1 MTLNKRNL
9 IIGGSLVAILIVL
22 FFTVFTIIANQYKP
36 IKTVEAFNEA
46 VENND
51 TETLKQLMKPDE
63 KDAEVN
69 KESLSA
75 FSKYLQANNESY
87 QVIKDGFEKQIE
99 NDDFKSSNTQVS
111 LIKDGKR
118 MGIFPN
124 YKMKV
129 NTVHLKVKGNEDS
142 DKVSLA
148 IVDSD
153 NSINQA
159 DEEEATYGPIIPG
172 EYNIEATIT
181 NDLGKFT
188 NEEKIDAWGDAD
200 VSFVVDSEKMARQ
213 DKAIQKSLIDAGNQ
227 FNEDMS
233 VYVTSNFEADKFTNI
248 SDELKD
254 NLFFYDTGLEIP
266 EDYVEKIESQFLKAI
281 VNMDE
286 IDLTY
291 FDGEW
296 NAEVTMFVF
305 YDEKIT
311 FTENKEVEDLSYV
324 ELRDFSFIF
333 DQDKK
338 QWIIEDVMGEN
349 MDESEVD
356 DWENKEEIKIKDP
369 PLRKWTKDDSYL

>member
-1 MTLNKRNL
+1 
-9 IIGGSLVAILIVL
+9 
-22 FFTVFTIIANQYKP
+22 
-36 IKTVEAFNEA
+36 
-46 VENND
+46 
-51 TETLKQLMKPDE
+51 
-63 KDAEVN
+63 
-69 KESLSA
+69 
-75 FSKYLQANNESY
+75 
-87 QVIKDGFEKQIE
+87 
-99 NDDFKSSNTQVS
+99 
-111 LIKDGKR
+111 

-129 NTVHLKVKGNEDS
+129 NTVHLKVKGNEDR

-153 NSINQA
+153 DSINQA
-159 DEEEATYGPIIPG
+159 DEEEAIYGPIIPG
-172 EYNIEATIT
+172 EYNIEATVT

-213 DKAIQKSLIDAGNQ
+213 DKGIQKSLIDAGNQ

-254 NLFFYDTGLEIP
+254 NLFFYDAGLEIP

-291 FDGEW
+291 FDGDW
-296 NAEVTMFVF
+296 NAEVTMLVF

>member
-1 MTLNKRNL
+1 MTLSKRTL

-63 KDAEVN
+63 KDAEIN

-99 NDDFKSSNTQVS
+99 DDDFESSNLQVS
-111 LIKDGKR
+111 LIKDGKK

-129 NTVHLKVKGNEDS
+129 NTVHLKVKGNEDR

-153 NSINQA
+153 DSINQA
-159 DEEEATYGPIIPG
+159 DEEEAIYGPIIPG
-172 EYNIEATIT
+172 EYNIEATVT

-213 DKAIQKSLIDAGNQ
+213 DKGIQKSLIDAGNQ

-254 NLFFYDTGLEIP
+254 NLFFYDAGLEIP

-296 NAEVTMFVF
+296 NAEVTMLVF

-324 ELRDFSFIF
+324 ELRDFSLIF

-349 MDESEVD
+349 TDKSEVE
-356 DWENKEEIKIKDP
+356 DWEDKEEIKIKDP

>member
-1 MTLNKRNL
+1 MTLNKRTL

-51 TETLKQLMKPDE
+51 TEMLKQLMKPDE

-87 QVIKDGFEKQIE
+87 QVIKNGFEKQIE
-99 NDDFKSSNTQVS
+99 DDDFKSSNLQVS
-111 LIKDGKR
+111 LIKDGKK

-129 NTVHLKVKGNEDS
+129 NTVHLKVKGNEDR

-153 NSINQA
+153 DSINQA
-159 DEEEATYGPIIPG
+159 DEEEAIYGPIIPG
-172 EYNIEATIT
+172 EYNIEAKVT

-254 NLFFYDTGLEIP
+254 NLFFYDAGLEIP

-311 FTENKEVEDLSYV
+311 FTEDKEVEDLSYV

>member
-1 MTLNKRNL
+1 KRTL

-51 TETLKQLMKPDE
+51 IETLKQLMKPNE
-63 KDAEVN
+63 KDAEMN
-69 KESLSA
+69 KEALSA

-87 QVIKDGFEKQIE
+87 QVIKNGFEKQIE
-99 NDDFKSSNTQVS
+99 DDDFKSSNLQVS
-111 LIKDGKR
+111 LIKDGKK

-153 NSINQA
+153 DSINQA
-159 DEEEATYGPIIPG
+159 DEEEAIYGPIIPG
-172 EYNIEATIT
+172 EYNIETKVT
-181 NDLGKFT
+181 NDLEKFT
-188 NEEKIDAWGDAD
+188 NKEKIDAWGDAD

-254 NLFFYDTGLEIP
+254 NLFFYDAGLEIP
-266 EDYVEKIESQFLKAI
+266 EDYVKNIESQYLKAI

>member
-1 MTLNKRNL
+1 MTLNKRTL

-51 TETLKQLMKPDE
+51 IETLKQLMKPNE
-63 KDAEVN
+63 KDAEMN
-69 KESLSA
+69 KEALSA

-87 QVIKDGFEKQIE
+87 QVIKNGFEKQIE
-99 NDDFKSSNTQVS
+99 DDDFKSSNLQVS
-111 LIKDGKR
+111 LMKDGKK

-124 YKMKV
+124 YKMKI
-129 NTVHLKVKGNEDS
+129 NTVHLKVKGNEDR

-153 NSINQA
+153 DSINQA
-159 DEEEATYGPIIPG
+159 DEEEAIYGPIIPG

-254 NLFFYDTGLEIP
+254 NLFFYDAGLEIP

-311 FTENKEVEDLSYV
+311 FTEDKEVEDLSYV

>member
-1 MTLNKRNL
+1 MTLSKRTL
-9 IIGGSLVAILIVL
+9 IVGGSLVAILIVV
-22 FFTVFTIIANQYKP
+22 FITVFTIIANQYKP

-63 KDAEVN
+63 KDAEMN

-75 FSKYLQANNESY
+75 FSKYLEANNESY

-99 NDDFKSSNTQVS
+99 DDDFKSSNLQVS
-111 LIKDGKR
+111 LIKDGKK

-129 NTVHLKVKGNEDS
+129 NTVHLKVKGNEDR
-142 DKVSLA
+142 DKVGLA

-153 NSINQA
+153 DSIKQA
-159 DEEEATYGPIIPG
+159 DEEEAIYGPIIPG

-254 NLFFYDTGLEIP
+254 NLFFYDAGLEIP

>member
-1 MTLNKRNL
+1 MTLSKRTL
-9 IIGGSLVAILIVL
+9 IIGGSLVAILIVV
-22 FFTVFTIIANQYKP
+22 FVTVFTIIANQYKP

-63 KDAEVN
+63 KDAEMN

-75 FSKYLQANNESY
+75 FNKYLQANNESY
-87 QVIKDGFEKQIE
+87 QVIKDGFDKQIE
-99 NDDFKSSNTQVS
+99 DDDFKSSNLQVS
-111 LIKDGKR
+111 LMKDGKK

-129 NTVHLKVKGNEDS
+129 NTVHLKVKGNEES
-142 DKVSLA
+142 DKVNLA
-148 IVDSD
+148 TVDSD
-153 NSINQA
+153 HSINQA
-159 DEEEATYGPIIPG
+159 DEEEAIYGPIIPG

-254 NLFFYDTGLEIP
+254 NLFFYDAGLEIP

-291 FDGEW
+291 FDGDW
-296 NAEVTMFVF
+296 NAEVTMLVF

-349 MDESEVD
+349 TDESEVD

>member
-1 MTLNKRNL
+1 MTLNKRTL
-9 IIGGSLVAILIVL
+9 IIGGSLVAILIVV
-22 FFTVFTIIANQYKP
+22 FITVFIIIANQYKP

-99 NDDFKSSNTQVS
+99 DDDFKSSNLQVS
-111 LIKDGKR
+111 LIKDGKK

-129 NTVHLKVKGNEDS
+129 NTVHLKVKGNEDR
-142 DKVSLA
+142 DKVGLA

-153 NSINQA
+153 DSINQA
-159 DEEEATYGPIIPG
+159 DEEEAIYGPIIPG

-254 NLFFYDTGLEIP
+254 NLFFYDAGLEIP

>member
-1 MTLNKRNL
+1 MTLSKRTL

-51 TETLKQLMKPDE
+51 IETLKQLMKPNE
-63 KDAEVN
+63 KDAEMN
-69 KESLSA
+69 KEALSA

-87 QVIKDGFEKQIE
+87 QVIKNGFEKQIE
-99 NDDFKSSNTQVS
+99 DDDFKSSNLQVS
-111 LIKDGKR
+111 LIKDGKK

-129 NTVHLKVKGNEDS
+129 NTVHLKVKGNEDR

-153 NSINQA
+153 DSINQA
-159 DEEEATYGPIIPG
+159 DEEEAIYGPIIPG
-172 EYNIEATIT
+172 EYNIEAKVT

-254 NLFFYDTGLEIP
+254 NLFFYDAGLEIP

-296 NAEVTMFVF
+296 NAEVTMLVF

>member
-1 MTLNKRNL
+1 MTLSKRTL
-9 IIGGSLVAILIVL
+9 IVGGSLVAILIVL
-22 FFTVFTIIANQYKP
+22 FVIVFTIIANQYKP

-51 TETLKQLMKPDE
+51 IETLKQLMKPDE
-63 KDAEVN
+63 KDAEMN

-75 FSKYLQANNESY
+75 FNKYLQANSESY
-87 QVIKDGFEKQIE
+87 QVIKEGFEKQIE
-99 NDDFKSSNTQVS
+99 NEDFKSSNMQVS
-111 LIKDGKR
+111 LIKDGKK
-118 MGIFPN
+118 MGIFSN

-129 NTVHLKVKGNEDS
+129 NTVHIKVKGNEDN
-142 DKVSLA
+142 DKVDLVT
-148 IVDSD
+148 VDND
-153 NSINQA
+153 HSINQA
-159 DEEEATYGPIIPG
+159 DEKEATYGPIIPG
-172 EYNIEATIT
+172 EYNIEATVT

-200 VSFVVDSEKMARQ
+200 VSLVVDSEKMARR
-213 DKAIQKSLIDAGNQ
+213 DKGIQKSLIDAGNQ

-254 NLFFYDTGLEIP
+254 NLFFYDAGLEIP

-296 NAEVTMFVF
+296 NAEVTMLVF